1 MMGMSTYQGAS
12 QCAATSSSQLTRIN
26 RQVPDDEATAK
37 KHEAEDKRAAKK
49 GEEPK
54 KVRGVGEGSVA
65 AKL

>member
-37 KHEAEDKRAAKK
+37 KQEA
-49 GEEPK
+49 EEPK